1 MGEYT
6 MQLFELKSVE
16 IDGNKSPDGSYK
28 TYENQLGIFDSQ
40 QKAEAFMK
48 IVIENQ
54 KSYCRFFAFFI
65 FEKTLNDGLSGP
77 WKEISEF
84 QAAWSYLGDGTFYC
98 HGDCDDT
105 SEKRFH
111 GRPESTIMLK
121 EGDFAWYLDRNQ
133 IVPCLVGGL
142 PMTDTEYQKKVEKRG
157 HDMGMDYSDDC
168 YCVYLYGNNH
178 THPLTWKLFPY
189 FGNLSKRNAQRLLK
203 SQQWWRK
210 S

>member
-1 MGEYT
+1 
-6 MQLFELKSVE
+6 
-16 IDGNKSPDGSYK
+16 
-28 TYENQLGIFDSQ
+28 
-40 QKAEAFMK
+40 MK

-65 FEKTLNDGLSGP
+65 LEKTLNDGLRGP
-77 WKEISEF
+77 WKGICEF

-105 SEKRFH
+105 CEKRFH

-121 EGDFAWYLDRNQ
+121 KGDFAWYLTGNK
-133 IVPCLVGGL
+133 IIPCLVGSL
-142 PMTDTEYQKKVEKRG
+142 PMTDTEYQKKVEKLG

-189 FGNLSKRNAQRLLK
+189 FGNLSKRNAQQLLK
-203 SQQWWRK
+203 SQQWWRE

>member
-28 TYENQLGIFDSQ
+28 IYESQLGIFDSRQ
-40 QKAEAFMK
+40 NAEAFMK
-48 IVIENQ
+48 IVIENL

-65 FEKTLNDGLSGP
+65 LEKTLNDGFHGP
-77 WKEISEF
+77 WKGISEF

-142 PMTDTEYQKKVEKRG
+142 PMTDTEYQKQVEKLG
-157 HDMGMDYSDDC
+157 HDMGMDYSDDS

-203 SQQWWRK
+203 SQQWWRE